1 MKNKEQA
8 NKRSRQ
14 DIIQINGVFRSFE
27 ILYQW
32 DFDTTK
38 MGHFFP
44 LIVQSVHLLS
54 AQIFLLWR
62 KEMAS
67 FRAAALCFIN
77 RRWGRVRQTHFLGAA
92 TQFFFNPKISD
103 NGYIFQCLNFDN
115 EIEYP
120 LDIGPTL
127 PATPDHYDNGRFC
140 IFPLYEEWLDL
151 LRDGCQEKNSW
162 DLLSG
167 PNRQKRSFWTPNHS
181 QQVSD
186 HIRWGCQ
193 LICLQLELYDFFGW
207 GKQKNC
213 PIACYWVRGE
223 GGAIWAMPKRVTSIS
238 YAVLP

>member
-32 DFDTTK
+32 DFDTAK
-38 MGHFFP
+38 MGHFPP

-92 TQFFFNPKISD
+92 TQFFFNPKISED
-103 NGYIFQCLNFDN
+103 GYIFQCLNFYN
-115 EIEYP
+115 EIECILLILGQLCQQP
-120 LDIGPTL
+120 LTITITGDSASSPFMKSDWIYCAMVVRKKIAETSWAAQIGWRGVFGHQIT
-127 PATPDHYDNGRFC
+127 ANRFQ
-140 IFPLYEEWLDL
+140 I
-151 LRDGCQEKNSW
+151 
-162 DLLSG
+162 
-167 PNRQKRSFWTPNHS
+167 T
-181 QQVSD
+181 
-186 HIRWGCQ
+186 
-193 LICLQLELYDFFGW
+193 
-207 GKQKNC
+207 
-213 PIACYWVRGE
+213 
-223 GGAIWAMPKRVTSIS
+223 
-238 YAVLP
+238 